1 MSNKRT
7 ATSEQFSK
15 LKGDELR
22 QSYIIAD
29 DKEKKESPI
38 ITDINQITDIRKGVI
53 FKPKIQNQE
62 QKATSKTSQKYKE
75 HDVRLNKITN
85 KDILEYSNKIK
96 KEAEQQN
103 FLPPDVAV
111 MQKDIRQL
119 REFIANQFQE
129 ARRDVDKK
137 LKKHRSSP
145 LPVVPRNFYGKSMI
159 PNAFKAKLKP
169 INNKTLK
176 INHENIKQQLKESKN
191 ALSAFF

>member
-1 MSNKRT
+1 MGNKRT
-7 ATSEQFSK
+7 VTSEQFSK

-38 ITDINQITDIRKGVI
+38 ITDINQITDIRKCVI
-53 FKPKIQNQE
+53 FEPKIQNQE

-96 KEAEQQN
+96 KEAAQQN
-103 FLPPDVAV
+103 FLPPDVAA

-129 ARRDVDKK
+129 KSMRQINNNKSRISKKYVNTQKEKDKK
-137 LKKHRSSP
+137 NLSP
-145 LPVVPRNFYGKSMI
+145 R
-159 PNAFKAKLKP
+159 
-169 INNKTLK
+169 
-176 INHENIKQQLKESKN
+176 
-191 ALSAFF
+191 